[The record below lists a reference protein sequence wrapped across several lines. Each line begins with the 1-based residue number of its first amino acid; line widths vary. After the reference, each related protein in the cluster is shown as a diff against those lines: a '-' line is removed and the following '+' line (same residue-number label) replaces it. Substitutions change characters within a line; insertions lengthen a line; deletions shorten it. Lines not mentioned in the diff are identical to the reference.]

1 MRILYSHRIQS
12 RDGQSVH
19 VEALVAALRELG
31 HDVLV
36 VGPGFYE
43 QAEFG
48 GESSFVAALRA
59 RLPRALAELAELAYN
74 APAWLRVRL
83 ACRRFRPDLIYERY
97 NLYYL
102 AGTLVARRK
111 GIPLFL
117 EVNSPL
123 AEERSRHGGL
133 GLPRLAGWAERFV
146 WRSADRVLAVTG
158 VLKAM
163 IAAAGVPEQQIE
175 VVPNG
180 IDPVR
185 FAALPQRPAA
195 PDKVVLGFVGFVREW
210 HGLDTVIA
218 AMAADPATPL
228 ELVVVGDGPAVPALR
243 QQAKASGVADRVH
256 MAGLV
261 AHDAIPELVAGFD
274 IALQPRVVAY
284 ASPLKLFEVHGG
296 GQGNRRAGSAEHPR
310 GTGRRRDRAAV
321 RSSRIGHD
329 VDRHPCARG
338 GPGSTRAPRC
348 RRVRGNHATGLHMA
362 GECRTR
368 GDLGRCSDAKRM
380 IVVSLRQSLAPHLS
394 GCAMARPKTS
404 GLTVWCPARSCM
416 LDWRRGGRLSRTAT
430 LGRPY
435 GRCSGWAFA
444 GQRRHA
450 RRKRRRARTTLYPAA
465 W

>member
-117 EVNSPL
+117 EVNAPL

-133 GLPRLAGWAERFV
+133 GLPRLAGWTERFV

-284 ASPLKLFEVHGG
+284 ASPLKLFEYMAAGKAIVAPDQPNIREVLVDGVTALLFDPAASDTMWTAI
-296 GQGNRRAGSAEHPR
+296 RALTADPALRGRLGAAASAEI
-310 GTGRRRDRAAV
+310 T
-321 RSSRIGHD
+321 
-329 VDRHPCARG
+329 
-338 GPGSTRAPRC
+338 
-348 RRVRGNHATGLHMA
+348 
-362 GECRTR
+362 
-368 GDLGRCSDAKRM
+368 
-380 IVVSLRQSLAPHLS
+380 
-394 GCAMARPKTS
+394 
-404 GLTVWCPARSCM
+404 
-416 LDWRRGGRLSRTAT
+416 RRGYTWRANAERVVT
-430 LGRPY
+430 
-435 GRCSGWAFA
+435 WADA
-444 GQRRHA
+444 LTRNG
-450 RRKRRRARTTLYPAA
+450 
-465 W
+465 

>member
-1 MRILYSHRIQS
+1 VRILYSHRIQS

-19 VEALVAALRELG
+19 VEALVAALRDLG

-117 EVNSPL
+117 EVNAPL
-123 AEERSRHGGL
+123 VDERSRHGGL
-133 GLPRLAGWAERFV
+133 GLPRLARWAEHFV

-163 IAAAGVPEQQIE
+163 IAAAGVPEAQIE

-180 IDPVR
+180 IDPSR
-185 FAALPQRPAA
+185 FVALPQRPAA
-195 PDKVVLGFVGFVREW
+195 ADKVVLGFVGFVRDW

-243 QQAKASGVADRVH
+243 QQAAELGLASRVRI
-256 MAGLV
+256 AGLV

-284 ASPLKLFEVHGG
+284 ASPLKLFEYMAAGKAIVAPDQPNIREVLVDGVTALLVDPAAPDAMWTAIRRLAADPLLRG
-296 GQGNRRAGSAEHPR
+296 RLGAAASAEITRRAYTWRANAER
-310 GTGRRRDRAAV
+310 VVAWADRL
-321 RSSRIGHD
+321 
-329 VDRHPCARG
+329 
-338 GPGSTRAPRC
+338 TRNR
-348 RRVRGNHATGLHMA
+348 
-362 GECRTR
+362 
-368 GDLGRCSDAKRM
+368 
-380 IVVSLRQSLAPHLS
+380 
-394 GCAMARPKTS
+394 
-404 GLTVWCPARSCM
+404 
-416 LDWRRGGRLSRTAT
+416 
-430 LGRPY
+430 
-435 GRCSGWAFA
+435 
-444 GQRRHA
+444 
-450 RRKRRRARTTLYPAA
+450 
-465 W
+465 

>member
-31 HDVLV
+31 HEVLV

-74 APAWLRVRL
+74 APSWLRVRL

-123 AEERSRHGGL
+123 VEERSRHGGL
-133 GLPRLAGWAERFV
+133 GLPRLATWAERFV
-146 WRSADRVLAVTG
+146 WQSADRVLAVTG

-163 IAAAGVPEQQIE
+163 IADAGVPAQQIE

-180 IDPVR
+180 IDPTR

-195 PDKVVLGFVGFVREW
+195 VDKVVLGFVGFVREW

-218 AMAADPATPL
+218 AMAADPATSL
-228 ELVVVGDGPAVPALR
+228 DLVVVGDGPAVPALR
-243 QQAKASGVADRVH
+243 QQAATLGVADRVH
-256 MAGLV
+256 IEGLV
-261 AHDAIPELVAGFD
+261 AHDAIPGLVAGFD

-284 ASPLKLFEVHGG
+284 ASPLKLFEYMAAGKAIVAPDQPNIREVLADGETALLFDPAARDSMWTAIRRLAADPPLRG
-296 GQGNRRAGSAEHPR
+296 RLGAAASAEVARRAYTWRANAER
-310 GTGRRRDRAAV
+310 VVAWADTLTRDR
-321 RSSRIGHD
+321 
-329 VDRHPCARG
+329 
-338 GPGSTRAPRC
+338 
-348 RRVRGNHATGLHMA
+348 
-362 GECRTR
+362 
-368 GDLGRCSDAKRM
+368 
-380 IVVSLRQSLAPHLS
+380 
-394 GCAMARPKTS
+394 
-404 GLTVWCPARSCM
+404 
-416 LDWRRGGRLSRTAT
+416 
-430 LGRPY
+430 
-435 GRCSGWAFA
+435 
-444 GQRRHA
+444 
-450 RRKRRRARTTLYPAA
+450 
-465 W
+465 